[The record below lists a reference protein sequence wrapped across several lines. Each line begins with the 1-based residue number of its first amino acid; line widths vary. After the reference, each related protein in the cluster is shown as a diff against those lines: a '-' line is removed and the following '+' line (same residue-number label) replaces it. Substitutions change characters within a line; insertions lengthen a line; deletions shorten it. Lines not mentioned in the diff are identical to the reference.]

1 MKTQTIN
8 KNGIA
13 LHIESA
19 SIADGIKVFTEESE
33 KTFDFPFDSSFNF
46 EYEQMNEE
54 DLVYAH
60 ESILEEIYEW
70 AVAERAAMVAEVIK
84 EVAEAALLHNL
95 SGKSGKVS
103 YKDYGSPACFDVTVW
118 GEDNNILTSWTCKYA
133 GELAFETNADHGTLH
148 IGSVKGELVKFL
160 EGLNK

>member
-13 LHIESA
+13 LHIASA
-19 SIADGIKVFTEESE
+19 SIEDGIKVFTEESE
-33 KTFDFPFDSSFNF
+33 KTFDFPFDSSYNF

-54 DLVYAH
+54 DLVFAH

-70 AVAERAAMVAEVIK
+70 AVAERAAMVAEIIK
-84 EVAEAALLHNL
+84 EVSEFAVKHNL

-118 GEDNNILTSWTCKYA
+118 GEGNKIVQSWTCSYS
-133 GELAFETNADHGTLH
+133 GPLAFSSGDGQEH
-148 IGSVKGELVKFL
+148 IGSVKDELVKFL